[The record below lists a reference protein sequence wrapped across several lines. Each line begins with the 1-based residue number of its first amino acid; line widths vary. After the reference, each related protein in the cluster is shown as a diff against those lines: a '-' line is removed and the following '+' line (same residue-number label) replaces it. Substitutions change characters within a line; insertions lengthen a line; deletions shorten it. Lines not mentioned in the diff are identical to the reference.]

1 MGWGVAMVL
10 FFLGASQW
18 LAPKTHL
25 AALDGAFYLAGSEGL
40 GTGEGY
46 RIVSAIGAPPLST
59 YPPLH
64 SAMASWVW
72 WCTPDYP
79 SNLGMLHLWMQIV
92 AAAALVLMYVEWVR
106 HGMSPWL
113 SASMCA
119 AIGVSSLLQM
129 LVIFFM
135 AEPLFLVLV
144 GAMAWWWRRF
154 PEFAEKPSEAWWW
167 AGLGGLAS
175 LMYMTRS
182 AAAGIVAGIVIAGWF
197 GGGLKRV
204 QNLVGLLAPLALV
217 AGLWSLHPKVASG
230 GYMDYFS
237 HRWALL
243 GGPGRVA
250 LLAATQVW
258 EYVTGLTLLTALSDC
273 VARFSI
279 LRQIEAAGLAGPA
292 RLSQY
297 LASIAVM
304 ALIVRGFL
312 KSSDRGDKAVL
323 VVISLYLLQ
332 IVAWPFDM
340 GSRGSIFLMPWWIRW
355 AWKGWTSLQWVAR
368 RPWAQ
373 TWIPALA
380 VVALVSTNLMISR
393 MTFGPAKQEASLQV
407 QRIGGWI
414 RQNVPEND
422 IVGTDG
428 SVSTFDLYRASGR
441 RVLFGVGDEEKQR
454 YQPVPQDPS
463 LRARF
468 LVVYG
473 EPKGPSLAG
482 WVTRVREGDFRI
494 LELPAALAP

>member
-1 MGWGVAMVL
+1 MVL
-10 FFLGASQW
+10 FVLGASQW

-25 AALDGAFYLAGSEGL
+25 AALDGAIYLAGAEGL

-46 RIVSAIGAPPLST
+46 RMVSAIGSPPLST

-64 SAMASWVW
+64 SALGSWVW
-72 WCTPDYP
+72 WWNPDYP
-79 SNLGMLHLWMQIV
+79 SNLGLLHLWMQIV
-92 AAAALVLMYVEWVR
+92 AAAGLVLTYVEWLR

-113 SASMCA
+113 SASICG
-119 AIGVSSLLQM
+119 AIGVSSLFQM

-135 AEPLFLVLV
+135 AEPLFLVFV

-154 PEFAEKPSEAWWW
+154 PEFAEKPSQTWWW
-167 AGLGGLAS
+167 VGLGGLAS

-182 AAAGIVAGIVIAGWF
+182 AAAGIVVGIVVAGWF

-204 QNLVGLLAPLALV
+204 QDFFGFLAPLGLV

-237 HRWALL
+237 DRWAQL

-250 LLAATQVW
+250 LLAATQIW

-297 LASIAVM
+297 LASMVVM

-312 KSSDRGDKAVL
+312 KSSDRGDRAVL
-323 VVISLYLLQ
+323 VVISFYLLQ
-332 IVAWPFDM
+332 IVMWPFDM
-340 GSRGSIFLMPWWIRW
+340 GPRGSIFLMPWWIRW
-355 AWKGWTSLQWVAR
+355 AWKGWASLQWVAR
-368 RPWAQ
+368 RHWAQ
-373 TWIPALA
+373 TSIPAFA
-380 VVALVSTNLMISR
+380 VVTLVGTNLVISR
-393 MTFGPAKQEASLQV
+393 MTFGPAKQEESLQV
-407 QRIGGWI
+407 QKIGRWI

-422 IVGTDG
+422 VVGTVG
-428 SVSTFDLYRASGR
+428 SVSPFDLYRASGR
-441 RVLFGVGDEEKQR
+441 RLLFGAGGEATRR
-454 YQPVPQDPS
+454 YEPVPQDPS

-468 LVVYG
+468 LVVSG
-473 EPKGPSLAG
+473 EPKGPSLTG
-482 WVTRVREGDFRI
+482 WVTRVREGNFQI
-494 LELPAALAP
+494 LERPAALAP